1 MFRLPLLLILS
12 SSLMMVDCR
21 SIFSEQQEEFLSEIF
36 PPETINVQQLAEMAM
51 NPDAITNHSMLLNL
65 FTQANNIVNQ
75 TGADSVLLE
84 IDDLSKNSSS
94 SSNNNSVKILAVTN
108 PNVPSH
114 EDLMKKF
121 RLYFVNYTEEESS
134 IPFPT
139 SDESKI
145 INPLSSSS
153 SSSILKYSRPTY
165 WQIFVDFLRNQA
177 NAVISAAMI
186 PINVSAEAILKST
199 QTHAEYVMSG
209 SSLGSVI
216 SAPVI
221 LKSISI
227 PNILSQ
233 KITDIASNQVNNLEL
248 FNEQAKSMADNGIQ
262 SFTSG
267 LNNGTQ
273 IVSNVTDHYVIRP
286 IGAFTGFNLNLTGHH
301 MTNIGQSFSNTGLN
315 LHLFGQRVGTNAIHL
330 VSAGATA
337 IAWGMDDT
345 VKL

>member
-1 MFRLPLLLILS
+1 MFRLPLFLILS
-12 SSLMMVDCR
+12 SLSLMVVDCR

-121 RLYFVNYTEEESS
+121 RLYFVNYTEESS

-145 INPLSSSS
+145 INPLS

-301 MTNIGQSFSNTGLN
+301 MTNIGKSFSNTGLN